1 LIRIIYEYFKF
12 IKKPFGTILVSKESM
27 KKEILLIED
36 NEDMNMIITNLLKS
50 KGYNIDSVFTGKEAY
65 TYLNKKD
72 YDLIIV
78 DYQLPDIN
86 GLQIIE
92 QFKDHIS
99 DVSKIMISAFGNE
112 KLRKEAERLN
122 TLFID
127 KPFKNEEL
135 LTIISKVVN

>member
-1 LIRIIYEYFKF
+1 
-12 IKKPFGTILVSKESM
+12 M

-36 NEDMNMIITNLLKS
+36 NEDMNLIITNLLKA
-50 KGYNIDSVFTGKEAY
+50 KGYNIDSVFTGKEAFR
-65 TYLNKKD
+65 YLNKK
-72 YDLIIV
+72 YYNLIIV

-92 QFKDHIS
+92 QSKDQIS

-122 TLFID
+122 TLFIE

-135 LTIISKVVN
+135 LYIIANVVN